1 MKKSAIILGATGLTG
16 GYVLKQ
22 LLNNSEYD
30 KIIVFSRRS
39 LENHNDKLHVCKC
52 DLLNLE
58 EQKEYFKA
66 DEVYVCVG
74 TTSNKT
80 PNKKLFRDIDFGIPV
95 TAAQLCRENRID
107 NLAVMSSL
115 GANSKSSVF
124 YTKTKGEMEE
134 SVIEMEI
141 PNTYILR
148 PAMIMGPR
156 KERRVGETLGRIL
169 SFIINPLLRG
179 PLKKYR
185 GIHAETIAKSMINL
199 CNEKSDLRKIIESD
213 KIWEVAELDH
223 QTT

>member
-16 GYVLKQ
+16 SYVLEQ
-22 LLNNSEYD
+22 LLNNPEYS
-30 KIIVFSRRS
+30 KIIVFSRRK
-39 LENHNDKLHVCKC
+39 LEIYNEKLHVFEC
-52 DLLNLE
+52 DLLSLE

-66 DEVYVCVG
+66 DEVYVCIG
-74 TTSNKT
+74 TTNNKT
-80 PNKKLFRDIDFGIPV
+80 PNKKLYRDIDFGIPV

-107 NLAVMSSL
+107 NIAVMSSL

-134 SVIEMEI
+134 SVMEMEI
-141 PNTYILR
+141 PNTYLLR

-156 KERRVGETLGRIL
+156 KEKRVGETLGKML
-169 SFIINPLLRG
+169 SFMINPLLKG

-185 GIHAETIAKSMINL
+185 GIHAETIAKAMVNL
-199 CNEKSDLRKIIESD
+199 CNGKSDLRKIIESD
-213 KIWEVAELDH
+213 KIWELAELNH

>member
-16 GYVLKQ
+16 RYVLDE
-22 LLNNSEYD
+22 LLNNSEYN
-30 KIIVFSRRS
+30 KIIVFSRRP
-39 LENHNDKLHVCKC
+39 LEIKNEKLDVIEC

-58 EQKEYFKA
+58 EQKEYFRA
-66 DEVYVCVG
+66 DEVYVCIG
-74 TTSNKT
+74 TTNNKT
-80 PNKKLFRDIDFGIPV
+80 PNKKLYRDIDFGIPV

-107 NLAVMSSL
+107 NIAVISSL

-141 PNTYILR
+141 PNTYLLR

-156 KERRVGETLGRIL
+156 KDRRVGETLGKMII
-169 SFIINPLLRG
+169 FIINPLLKG
-179 PLKKYR
+179 ALKKYK
-185 GIHAETIAKSMINL
+185 GIHAETIAKAMVNL
-199 CNEKSDLRKIIESD
+199 CNGKSNLKEIIESD
-213 KIWEVAELDH
+213 KIWEIAELNH